1 MTVADGLPDAPGG
14 APLLLPLLPDSTQ
27 CGHLY
32 TTADGR
38 IVRAN
43 ALAALW
49 CGRPLAALE
58 GGLRLQDVLAPA
70 SRMFHE
76 THYAPLLQM
85 QGFAHEISFDLR
97 APDGNNVPVLVNAR
111 LLPAPAG
118 ASGPLVSIT
127 LFHAEATRR
136 HERALR
142 SAKREAE
149 QAAEQLAQ
157 RHAELQA
164 QAARLRT
171 TLQALTDAVV
181 TTDAQGRIDALN
193 PAAQLLL
200 GIDEAAACGRS
211 FESVVTLRGALDRLP
226 VASPVHECLGQ
237 RRRVVV
243 AAPCLLQRADDE
255 LRHVTHSASPLLDGR
270 GRPSGMVW
278 VAHDVTDQQRQAER
292 VAREL
297 RQDAL
302 TGLMNRREFERLLA
316 AGERPAGHGAGGAQ
330 GDLLCHVDLD
340 QFKVINETVGHAA
353 GDALLREI
361 GRLLQAG
368 TRQSDVVAR
377 LGADE
382 FGLILTGC
390 GRDDGIQRC
399 NMLREQIAAH
409 SFEWRGQQHRLTAS
423 IGMAPLD
430 RSDGNAL
437 RAASDADVA
446 CHAAKEAGR
455 NRVHFASEAD
465 AQVQGRRGE
474 MHWVAEL
481 RRALA
486 DDRFVLF
493 GQPIVSTSAPGE
505 GVAHCEVLLRLRG
518 DDGQLVPPSLFIPAA
533 ERYQLMGEL
542 DRWVFRHALAWMA
555 ATPLAHC
562 SINVSGQ
569 SLGDAAFL
577 GDVMAMFQQHGVDP
591 ARVCFEITETAA
603 IGNLEAAHRFIAA
616 WRSRGARFALDDFG
630 VGLSSFSYL
639 RQLQV
644 DVVKIDGSFVKT
656 MHTDAQNRAIVES
669 IHRVA
674 SVCQL
679 KTVAEWVENADILDA
694 LREIGVDY
702 AQGYHLGKPAG
713 L

>member
-1 MTVADGLPDAPGG
+1 MAA
-14 APLLLPLLPDSTQ
+14 LPLLPDSAR

-32 TTADGR
+32 TTTEGR
-38 IVRAN
+38 ILRAN
-43 ALAALW
+43 ALAAQW
-49 CGRPLAALE
+49 CGRPLAELE

-76 THYAPLLQM
+76 THYAPLLQL

-97 APDGNNVPVLVNAR
+97 APDGSSTPVLVNAQVEQG
-111 LLPAPAG
+111 AAG
-118 ASGPLVSIT
+118 DEAAVVSLT
-127 LFHAEATRR
+127 LFHAQATRR

-142 SAKREAE
+142 QARQDAERSAELLAE
-149 QAAEQLAQ
+149 
-157 RHAELQA
+157 RHAELQN

-171 TLQALTDAVV
+171 TLQSLTDAVI
-181 TTDAQGRIDALN
+181 TTDVQGRIDALN
-193 PAAQLLL
+193 PAALVLL
-200 GIDEAAACGRS
+200 GLPEADLRGQP
-211 FESVVTLRGALDRLP
+211 FEAVVLLRGALDRLP
-226 VASPVHECLGQ
+226 LKSPAQECLAQ
-237 RRRVVV
+237 RRRV
-243 AAPCLLQRADDE
+243 ATTAPCLLQRHDGE
-255 LRHVTHSASPLLDGR
+255 LRHITHSASPLADGQ
-270 GRPSGMVW
+270 GQPCGLVW
-278 VAHDVTDQQRQAER
+278 VAHDVTEQHRQAEL

-302 TGLMNRREFERLLA
+302 TGLMNRREFERVLS
-316 AGERPAGHGAGGAQ
+316 AGERPGRPGAEAPH

-382 FGLILTGC
+382 FGIILAGC
-390 GRDDGIQRC
+390 SREDGIQRC
-399 NMLREQIAAH
+399 HMLREQIAAH
-409 SFEWRGQQHRLTAS
+409 CFEWRGQQHRLTAS

-455 NRVHFASEAD
+455 NRVHFAAEAD
-465 AQVQGRRGE
+465 AQIEGRRGE

-486 DDRFVLF
+486 DNRFVLF
-493 GQPIVSTSAPGE
+493 GQPIVSTAAVGDGIS
-505 GVAHCEVLLRLRG
+505 HCEVLLRLRG

-555 ATPLAHC
+555 ATPHMHC

-569 SLGDAAFL
+569 SLGDATFL
-577 GDVMAMFQQHGVDP
+577 ADVMALFEQQGVDP

-603 IGNLEAAHRFIAA
+603 IGNLDAAHRFIAA
-616 WRSRGARFALDDFG
+616 WRARGARFALDDFG

-656 MHTDAQNRAIVES
+656 MDTDAQNRAIVES

-674 SVCQL
+674 SVCKL
-679 KTVAEWVENADILDA
+679 KTVAEWVENAAILDA

>member
-1 MTVADGLPDAPGG
+1 MKPPIPTGN
-14 APLLLPLLPDSTQ
+14 LPLLPDEAQ

-32 TTADGR
+32 TTAEGL
-38 IVRAN
+38 ILRAN
-43 ALAALW
+43 ALAAQW
-49 CGRPLAALE
+49 CGRPLSSIE
-58 GGLRLQDVLAPA
+58 GQLRLQDVLAPG
-70 SRMFHE
+70 SRIFHE
-76 THYAPLLQM
+76 THYAPLLRL
-85 QGFAHEISFDLR
+85 QGFAREIAFDLR
-97 APDGNNVPVLVNAR
+97 APDGSSTPVLANAQ
-111 LLPAPAG
+111 LQAPAG
-118 ASGPLVSIT
+118 QAGAVVNIT

-136 HERALR
+136 HEQALR
-142 SAKREAE
+142 QARREAE
-149 QAAEQLAQ
+149 VATEELAQ

-171 TLQALTDAVV
+171 TLQSLTDAVI

-193 PAAQLLL
+193 PAAQALL
-200 GIDEAAACGRS
+200 GVTEALACGQP
-211 FESVVTLRGALDRLP
+211 FEAVVRLHATLDRLP
-226 VASPVHECLGQ
+226 LPSPVHECLAQG
-237 RRRVVV
+237 RRVASAV
-243 AAPCLLQRADDE
+243 PCLLQRADGE
-255 LRHVTHSASPLLDGR
+255 LRHLTHSASPLADGQ
-270 GRPSGMVW
+270 GRAGGMVW
-278 VAHDVTDQQRQAER
+278 VAHDVTEQHRQAEL

-316 AGERPAGHGAGGAQ
+316 AGERRPADSPSPVH

-353 GDALLREI
+353 GDALLRDI

-382 FGLILTGC
+382 FGLILAGC
-390 GRDDGIQRC
+390 SREDGIQRC

-409 SFEWRGQQHRLTAS
+409 GFEWRGQQYRLTAS
-423 IGMAPLD
+423 IGMAPLS

-455 NRVHFASEAD
+455 NRVHFAAEAD
-465 AQVQGRRGE
+465 AQIEGRRGE

-493 GQPIVSTSAPGE
+493 GQPIVSTAPTTDGIS
-505 GVAHCEVLLRLRG
+505 HCEVLLRLRG
-518 DDGQLVPPSLFIPAA
+518 EDGQLVPPSLFIPAA

-555 ATPLAHC
+555 ATPHTHC

-569 SLGDAAFL
+569 SLGDAGFL
-577 GDVMAMFQQHGVDP
+577 GDVMALFEQYRVDP

-656 MHTDAQNRAIVES
+656 MDTDLQNRAIVES

-674 SVCQL
+674 SVCKL
-679 KTVAEWVENADILDA
+679 ETVAEWVENAAILDA